1 MYTKTFQKSFNKN
14 AEYQTAGGQG
24 RVDLKVPNKTGG
36 YGAKPIFYGT
46 KKQCEQ
52 FIDGVNAAIRATEQ
66 YGVYSAPAKPAPK
79 PKAKPVARP
88 VPKPGAKSALKK
100 RIG

>member
-1 MYTKTFQKSFNKN
+1 MYTRTFQKSFNQN
-14 AEYQTAGGQG
+14 AKYEAAQG
-24 RVDLKVPNKTGG
+24 RVELKVPNGRGG
-36 YGAKPIFYGT
+36 VVTKPIFYGT

-52 FIDGVNAAIRATEQ
+52 FKDGVNAAIRATEKF
-66 YGVYSAPAKPAPK
+66 GVAKPAPKPAPK

-88 VPKPGAKSALKK
+88 VPKPGAKPALKK